1 MNLHDQHIAYVLGQE
16 AAKSQF
22 RLNAQRDDE
31 AYATDQYY
39 QDTQAEYV
47 PEYYDDEEAVLGDAE
62 LDGGQSTSASAE
74 ARGNAETEA
83 LRLQCVLEF
92 SDDTCAKQIS

>member
-1 MNLHDQHIAYVLGQE
+1 
-16 AAKSQF
+16 
-22 RLNAQRDDE
+22 
-31 AYATDQYY
+31 
-39 QDTQAEYV
+39 
-47 PEYYDDEEAVLGDAE
+47 VLGDAE